1 MSETPPLQLR
11 PTILTAASFAEFG
24 DVIETEGRPW
34 RWINAGTCQRFDDLA
49 EVDVLEA
56 GGRGAISVFQAQPRR
71 LPMSVTLLERHPL
84 SSQSFYPLDARRY
97 LALVARAGDA
107 PWSQRLVA
115 FLCSGQ
121 QGVSYRRNTWHHA
134 LIALDQ
140 VSRFLVLDRIGPGE
154 NCEELAIGQGVILL
168 AP

>member
-11 PTILTAASFAEFG
+11 PTILTAAAFAEFG

-49 EVDVLEA
+49 GWMCWRRA
-56 GGRGAISVFQAQPRR
+56 ARRFSVFQSQPRR
-71 LPMSVTLLERHPL
+71 LPMSVTLARAPSALQSELHPL
-84 SSQSFYPLDARRY
+84 DGSTLS
-97 LALVARAGDA
+97 RAGGA
-107 PWSQRLVA
+107 RGRCSRSQRLVA